1 LWSDVATSGVA
12 APAHV
17 RAQEARMNR
26 PSITRRRGFAAAAT
40 AVAVTLALG
49 ACGDDD
55 DDALTSE
62 ETDEGVAVAQA
73 EATTES
79 STDDAAEQLEELQA
93 QFPITVEASLDDFD
107 VIGGYTLS
115 MTEAF
120 CDGFPE
126 CGSPRADV
134 HADIIQGSNGLELQI
149 PTVLTTGLFSTN
161 GSLFAVTD
169 SDMIVQPCGDTPRNA
184 RVSITIFADGVE
196 VALDGTRT
204 LTGLGASLLVEGN
217 ELNECGEAVV
227 FFAAELIP
235 D

>member
-1 LWSDVATSGVA
+1 
-12 APAHV
+12 
-17 RAQEARMNR
+17 MNR
-26 PSITRRRGFAAAAT
+26 PSTTRLHGLAAVLT
-40 AVAVTLALG
+40 AVAVILPLA

-55 DDALTSE
+55 DDALTDE
-62 ETDEGVAVAQA
+62 DTDGGAVAAQA
-73 EATTES
+73 EPPTVS
-79 STDDAAEQLEELQA
+79 STDDAAAQLEELEA

-126 CGSPRADV
+126 CGSPRSDV
-134 HADIIQGSNGLELQI
+134 HADIIQGANGLELQI

-227 FFAAELIP
+227 FFAAELTP